1 MKFFEKNC
9 CPGLFLYERDQSKK
23 KNKYLENLK
32 FGFKQLSYLLF
43 DIINGYKKDPA
54 LHGKLLAPLELILY
68 AGTWSI
74 FFHRIAYLL
83 FVLKIPFIPRLISQ
97 MGRFLTGIEI
107 HPGAKIGYGFFIDH
121 GNGVVIGETAEIGN
135 NVLIFHQVTLGS
147 KGGISTDKRHPTI
160 GNNVTIGA
168 GAKVLGAINVG
179 DNSIVGAGSI
189 VTKDIPDNSTAVG
202 NPAKINIKI

>member
-1 MKFFEKNC
+1 M
-9 CPGLFLYERDQSKK
+9 
-23 KNKYLENLK
+23 
-32 FGFKQLSYLLF
+32 FGFKQLSYLYF

-54 LHGKLLAPLELILY
+54 LHGKLFGSLELILY
-68 AGTWSI
+68 AGIWSI

-97 MGRFLTGIEI
+97 ISRFLTGIEI
-107 HPGAKIGYGFFIDH
+107 HPGAKIGHGFFIDH

-135 NVLIFHQVTLGS
+135 NVLLFHQVTLGS
-147 KGGISTDKRHPTI
+147 KGGISTGKRHPTV

-179 DNSIVGAGSI
+179 DNSTIGAGSI
-189 VTKDIPDNSTAVG
+189 VTKDIPENSTAVG
-202 NPAKINIKI
+202 NPARLI